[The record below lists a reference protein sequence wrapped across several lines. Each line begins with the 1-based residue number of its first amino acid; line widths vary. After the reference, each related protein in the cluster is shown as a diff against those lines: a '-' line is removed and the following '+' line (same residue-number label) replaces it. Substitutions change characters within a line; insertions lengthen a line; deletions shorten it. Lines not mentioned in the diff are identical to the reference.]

1 MKPCKADR
9 VRIVVCLLFLLA
21 AIPAYS
27 QRATFDL
34 NVGQVSDQ
42 FGAIPAATSPLLDI
56 NGEVTVIKPDPK
68 KGGASIVAGGEVRVP
83 IDATDHAKELALYG
97 GVVFAVH
104 HDFSIGIDAG
114 IRKIYM
120 PAATLDGQTFV
131 RDNLELFQLPLV
143 IKYKFGPAKRAFIEA
158 RGEPEFTPH
167 YKLNKLSTPGI
178 PKPSFD
184 HGYTVGGSV
193 GYIFNKYLF
202 VKGTYQTRYFK
213 FLDLPGN
220 PTSLYNWK
228 SNIITGGVGVT
239 F

>member
-9 VRIVVCLLFLLA
+9 VRMVVCLLFLLA
-21 AIPAYS
+21 AVPAFC
-27 QRATFDL
+27 QRGTFDL

-42 FGAIPAATSPLLDI
+42 FGAIPAVTSPLLDL

-83 IDATDHAKELALYG
+83 TDGDNHAKELALYG
-97 GVVFAVH
+97 GVAFAVR
-104 HDFSIGIDAG
+104 HDLSIGADAEF
-114 IRKIYM
+114 RKIYM
-120 PAATLDGQTFV
+120 PIATLDGQTFV
-131 RDNLELFQLPLV
+131 RDNLKLFQLPLV
-143 IKYKFGPAKRAFIEA
+143 IKYKFGPGKHAFIEA

-167 YKLNKLSTPGI
+167 YKLNKLATPGV
-178 PKPSFD
+178 PKPNFD

-193 GYIFNKYLF
+193 GYTFSKYLF

-213 FLDLPGN
+213 FLDNPGN

-228 SNIITGGVGVT
+228 SNVITGGVGIS